1 LIHFYKRATQTIKM
15 ASALGNLM
23 ANYTDSEGEEM
34 AEGGSEGEGEGNP
47 SLADRLSRLEAP
59 TNATGTPHSSA
70 SATSNK
76 STPVKKAALV
86 SYHDPDA
93 GLSDEER
100 SPVPMDLESDAEAE
114 GEGEGN
120 GEDAE
125 AEQAMIEAETEK
137 IRIMEELWQEG
148 VKLPPE
154 PPGHCSKEL
163 QAAQCPN
170 SSYGRPGKRL
180 KRRGRTR
187 WRGGQIITESS
198 RARRLSEIQAF
209 MKSSSFTATLTS

>member
-1 LIHFYKRATQTIKM
+1 M
-15 ASALGNLM
+15 
-23 ANYTDSEGEEM
+23 E
-34 AEGGSEGEGEGNP
+34 
-47 SLADRLSRLEAP
+47 
-59 TNATGTPHSSA
+59 TPHSSA

-125 AEQAMIEAETEK
+125 AEQALIEAETEK

-154 PPGHCSKEL
+154 PRAT
-163 QAAQCPN
+163 AA
-170 SSYGRPGKRL
+170 R
-180 KRRGRTR
+180 
-187 WRGGQIITESS
+187 SS
-198 RARRLSEIQAF
+198 RPPSA
-209 MKSSSFTATLTS
+209 

>member
-1 LIHFYKRATQTIKM
+1 M
-15 ASALGNLM
+15 
-23 ANYTDSEGEEM
+23 
-34 AEGGSEGEGEGNP
+34 
-47 SLADRLSRLEAP
+47 SRLEAP

-76 STPVKKAALV
+76 STPVKKVPSSITVFLSKYTHDQAALV

-125 AEQAMIEAETEK
+125 AEVE
-137 IRIMEELWQEG
+137 
-148 VKLPPE
+148 
-154 PPGHCSKEL
+154 
-163 QAAQCPN
+163 
-170 SSYGRPGKRL
+170 YYY
-180 KRRGRTR
+180 
-187 WRGGQIITESS
+187 
-198 RARRLSEIQAF
+198 
-209 MKSSSFTATLTS
+209 SF

>member
-1 LIHFYKRATQTIKM
+1 M
-15 ASALGNLM
+15 
-23 ANYTDSEGEEM
+23 
-34 AEGGSEGEGEGNP
+34 
-47 SLADRLSRLEAP
+47 SRLEAP

-76 STPVKKAALV
+76 STPVKKVPIFALNQCFLSKYVHVQAALV

-125 AEQAMIEAETEK
+125 AEGE
-137 IRIMEELWQEG
+137 
-148 VKLPPE
+148 
-154 PPGHCSKEL
+154 
-163 QAAQCPN
+163 
-170 SSYGRPGKRL
+170 YYY
-180 KRRGRTR
+180 
-187 WRGGQIITESS
+187 
-198 RARRLSEIQAF
+198 
-209 MKSSSFTATLTS
+209 SFWKHQMSICF